1 MLQCIDQQGPS
12 EARNE
17 TLLVED
23 EKGKNL
29 HQERRAAC
37 MVLDE
42 SGGGWCEVG
51 GYMTGNVSGSRPST
65 LRLIE
70 KNLE

>member
-23 EKGKNL
+23 EKGKKL

-42 SGGGWCEVG
+42 SGGGGV
-51 GYMTGNVSGSRPST
+51 
-65 LRLIE
+65 
-70 KNLE
+70 KLEGI